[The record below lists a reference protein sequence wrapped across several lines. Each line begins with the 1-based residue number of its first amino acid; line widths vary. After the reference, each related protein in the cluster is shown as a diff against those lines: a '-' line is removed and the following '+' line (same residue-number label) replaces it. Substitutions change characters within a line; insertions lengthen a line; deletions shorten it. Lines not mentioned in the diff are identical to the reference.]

1 MSRHLCLSWPH
12 LYISAEA
19 SPSKPTIRCIG
30 WLLKEED
37 MAETKTE
44 RDAKSPMKSR
54 VLSRCPRIRVEK
66 SLRAEEAVE
75 QARDD
80 DNGVV
85 RVKIVVTKR
94 QLRQMVAS
102 MGQGPS
108 NAAGP
113 QAETAASASASNLEL
128 LLHILRRRHMKRAET
143 GKRHGGGRWRPA
155 LKSIPEDIIQD

>member
-1 MSRHLCLSWPH
+1 MC
-12 LYISAEA
+12 
-19 SPSKPTIRCIG
+19 CVG
-30 WLLKEED
+30 WLLNEED

-44 RDAKSPMKSR
+44 REAESPMTSR
-54 VLSRCPRIRVEK
+54 GLSRCPRIMVEK
-66 SLRAEEAVE
+66 SLRAAEAVE

-102 MGQGPS
+102 MGQGPC

-113 QAETAASASASNLEL
+113 QAATAAASASNLEL
-128 LLHILRRRHMKRAET
+128 LLHVLRRRHMKRAET
-143 GKRHGGGRWRPA
+143 GKGKRHGGGRWRPA